1 MVEGTQACFVGLVS
15 INPESYK
22 VSHPIAYR
30 CNKVTVQGDN
40 LHRYLIGRQCLVCM
54 IIFLINIAGG
64 PISGANLWGFS
75 SVWKDVFFT
84 SSLAMIFF
92 TAMVGQLNS
101 QVNASL
107 CMLDYCNS
115 YFAVFTMWVA
125 LGIEFSGLLHASYL
139 IYMSA
144 LKLSGKEVHSNVER
158 DSVPRKIFFW
168 LRCLVSL
175 AVLSY
180 CASVTFVALFNGQ
193 TTMWN
198 GVPPGVSLILFVLL
212 LAVVGMLES
221 MQIAFF
227 AVAKLPPSERGNS
240 YFATKT
246 CDLLFQGDGKNLP
259 AFMIGRQLS
268 IVSCMFFVARVTSVS
283 LDENDEN
290 IFGVPNVVQALF
302 NTGLLGALLLTI
314 VGSIA
319 WQLVASAFPRAILA
333 NPLTYVL
340 LRICLLFESTG
351 ICSGAWVLAE
361 IHKRL
366 AGFQRDEVY
375 IG

>member
-1 MVEGTQACFVGLVS
+1 
-15 INPESYK
+15 
-22 VSHPIAYR
+22 
-30 CNKVTVQGDN
+30 
-40 LHRYLIGRQCLVCM
+40 
-54 IIFLINIAGG
+54 
-64 PISGANLWGFS
+64 
-75 SVWKDVFFT
+75 
-84 SSLAMIFF
+84 
-92 TAMVGQLNS
+92 
-101 QVNASL
+101 
-107 CMLDYCNS
+107 
-115 YFAVFTMWVA
+115 
-125 LGIEFSGLLHASYL
+125 
-139 IYMSA
+139 MSA
-144 LKLSGKEVHSNVER
+144 LKLSGKEVASNVER
-158 DSVPRKIFFW
+158 ESVPRKIFFW

-375 IG
+375 IGTAEERSKKFIASKSLHLT